1 MNGKAKD
8 MKCVKRRNYVVDCNW
23 KYLMENTC
31 ETYHTSVVHKKS
43 LGPMKAAPAE
53 AHIGNWDA
61 VIVPSKR
68 SIVPLPSDF
77 EGVLNPL
84 PVFTNQTAFINI
96 FPSLQINAT
105 WDCLWFMRLIPL
117 GVDKTEIEMGF
128 CFPNETTAVAVFPKV
143 LPEYLK
149 RWHLAVSED
158 NAISLNQKKGVR
170 SIHRVPGR
178 FSQLEFGT
186 HNFNNWLVSKV
197 VPSRKPEL
205 SWDPGKRIFVG
216 HEKELF
222 SNDDERMLRI
232 VDIGLNTE
240 RL

>member
-1 MNGKAKD
+1 
-8 MKCVKRRNYVVDCNW
+8 
-23 KYLMENTC
+23 MENTC

-61 VIVPSKR
+61 VMVPSKR

-105 WDCLWFMRLIPL
+105 WDCLWFMRLIPWASIKL
-117 GVDKTEIEMGF
+117 KLKWDFAFQTKRLLCSISKSTSR
-128 CFPNETTAVAVFPKV
+128 VFKAMASSCQRGQCNFAKPEERSKV
-143 LPEYLK
+143 
-149 RWHLAVSED
+149 
-158 NAISLNQKKGVR
+158 
-170 SIHRVPGR
+170 IHRVPGR

-186 HNFNNWLVSKV
+186 HNFNNWLISKI
-197 VPSRKPEL
+197 VPNVESHL
-205 SWDPGKRIFVG
+205 VWNPGKRAFVG
-216 HEKELF
+216 RESEKF
-222 SNDDERMLRI
+222 SNDDERMLH
-232 VDIGLNTE
+232 VVENGLY
-240 RL
+240 